1 MTTHRLSL
9 LREEYETTS
18 ITIDELCL
26 YHGVLLKEL
35 KGYKN
40 WKKRADIEEVDVSH
54 LLVSEVEP
62 EVPAPSGVSAL
73 EEASAEPV
81 IEEVPQASTPPI
93 TTTTQATTLPAVIDN
108 DADIVEEIRAD
119 IKTCKRLA
127 MARCK
132 EFLINDAK
140 FAEVKEIKDIVS
152 IVNDIDKSMQVV
164 KVADGPT
171 VNVYINNLINNFRD
185 DC

>member
-9 LREEYETTS
+9 LREEYETSS

-40 WKKRADIEEVDVSH
+40 WKKRANIEEVDVSH
-54 LLVSEVEP
+54 LLVSELPEP
-62 EVPAPSGVSAL
+62 VTTIAEV
-73 EEASAEPV
+73 EPV
-81 IEEVPQASTPPI
+81 IEEVQQTTIPPISQPQAI
-93 TTTTQATTLPAVIDN
+93 LPEVIDN
-108 DADIVEEIRAD
+108 DSDIIEEIRAD

-132 EFLINDAK
+132 EFLTNDAR
-140 FAEVKEIKDIVS
+140 FAEVKEIKDVVS
-152 IVNDIDKSMQVV
+152 IVNDIDKSLQVV
-164 KVADGPT
+164 KVADGAT

>member
-9 LREEYETTS
+9 LREEYETSS

-54 LLVSEVEP
+54 LLVSELPEP
-62 EVPAPSGVSAL
+62 VTTIAEV
-73 EEASAEPV
+73 EPV
-81 IEEVPQASTPPI
+81 IEEVPQVSTTPI
-93 TTTTQATTLPAVIDN
+93 TAQTTPQLPAVIDN
-108 DADIVEEIRAD
+108 DSDIIEEIRAD

-132 EFLINDAK
+132 EFLTNDAR
-140 FAEVKEIKDIVS
+140 FAEVKEIKDVVS
-152 IVNDIDKSMQVV
+152 IVNDIDKSLQVV
-164 KVADGPT
+164 KVADGAT

>member
-1 MTTHRLSL
+1 MTAHRLSL
-9 LREEYETTS
+9 LREEYETTN

-40 WKKRADIEEVDVSH
+40 WKKHANIEEVDVSH

-62 EVPAPSGVSAL
+62 EEPAL
-73 EEASAEPV
+73 EEASLEPV
-81 IEEVPQASTPPI
+81 IEEVLQPQTSTPPAV
-93 TTTTQATTLPAVIDN
+93 TTQATTHLPTVIDN
-108 DADIVEEIRAD
+108 DADIIEEIRAD

-132 EFLINDAK
+132 EFLTNDAK

-164 KVADGPT
+164 KVADGAT

>member
-9 LREEYETTS
+9 LREEYETSS

-26 YHGVLLKEL
+26 YHGILLKEL

-54 LLVSEVEP
+54 LLVSELPEP
-62 EVPAPSGVSAL
+62 VTTIAEV
-73 EEASAEPV
+73 EPV
-81 IEEVPQASTPPI
+81 IEEVPQVSTIPI
-93 TTTTQATTLPAVIDN
+93 TAQTTPQLPAVIDN
-108 DADIVEEIRAD
+108 DSDIIEEIRAD

-132 EFLINDAK
+132 EFLTNDAR
-140 FAEVKEIKDIVS
+140 FAEVKEIKDVVS
-152 IVNDIDKSMQVV
+152 IVNDIDKSLQVV
-164 KVADGPT
+164 KVADGAT

>member
-1 MTTHRLSL
+1 MTAHRLSL
-9 LREEYETTS
+9 LREEYETTN

-40 WKKRADIEEVDVSH
+40 WKKHANIEEVDVSH
-54 LLVSEVEP
+54 LLVSEIE
-62 EVPAPSGVSAL
+62 ETTAPTL
-73 EEASAEPV
+73 EEASSDPI
-81 IEEVPQASTPPI
+81 IEEVLQPQTSPAV
-93 TTTTQATTLPAVIDN
+93 TTQATQLPAIIAN
-108 DADIVEEIRAD
+108 DTDIIEEIRAD

-132 EFLINDAK
+132 EFLTNDAK

-164 KVADGPT
+164 KVADGTT

>member
-9 LREEYETTS
+9 LREEYETSS

-40 WKKRADIEEVDVSH
+40 WKKSANIEEVDVSH
-54 LLVSEVEP
+54 LLVSELPELPEP
-62 EVPAPSGVSAL
+62 VTIITEV
-73 EEASAEPV
+73 EPV
-81 IEEVPQASTPPI
+81 IEEVQQTTIPPI
-93 TTTTQATTLPAVIDN
+93 SQPQVTLPAVIDN
-108 DADIVEEIRAD
+108 DSDIIEEIRAD

-132 EFLINDAK
+132 EFLTNDAK
-140 FAEVKEIKDIVS
+140 FAEVKEIKDVVS
-152 IVNDIDKSMQVV
+152 IVNDIDKSLQVV
-164 KVADGPT
+164 KVADGAT

>member
-9 LREEYETTS
+9 LREEYETSS

-54 LLVSEVEP
+54 LLVSEI
-62 EVPAPSGVSAL
+62 EVPTQIAEV
-73 EEASAEPV
+73 EPV
-81 IEEVPQASTPPI
+81 IEEVPNTTPLPP
-93 TTTTQATTLPAVIDN
+93 TTQASQPQLPAVIDN
-108 DADIVEEIRAD
+108 DSDIIEEIRAD

-132 EFLINDAK
+132 EFLTNDAK
-140 FAEVKEIKDIVS
+140 FAEVKEIKDVVS
-152 IVNDIDKSMQVV
+152 IINDIDKSLQVV
-164 KVADGPT
+164 KVADGAT

>member
-9 LREEYETTS
+9 LREEYETSS

-54 LLVSEVEP
+54 LLVSELPEP
-62 EVPAPSGVSAL
+62 IPTIAEV
-73 EEASAEPV
+73 EPV
-81 IEEVPQASTPPI
+81 IEEVPQVSTIHI
-93 TTTTQATTLPAVIDN
+93 TAQTTPQLPAVIDN
-108 DADIVEEIRAD
+108 DSDIIEEIRAD

-132 EFLINDAK
+132 EFLTNDAR
-140 FAEVKEIKDIVS
+140 FAEVKEIKDVVS
-152 IVNDIDKSMQVV
+152 IVNDIDKSLQVV
-164 KVADGPT
+164 KVADGAT

>member
-9 LREEYETTS
+9 LREEYETSS

-40 WKKRADIEEVDVSH
+40 WKKSANIEEVDVSH
-54 LLVSEVEP
+54 LLVSELPEP
-62 EVPAPSGVSAL
+62 VTTIAEV
-73 EEASAEPV
+73 EPV
-81 IEEVPQASTPPI
+81 IEEVQQTTIPPI
-93 TTTTQATTLPAVIDN
+93 SQPQVILPAVIDN
-108 DADIVEEIRAD
+108 DSDIIEEIRAD

-127 MARCK
+127 MVRCK
-132 EFLINDAK
+132 EFLTNDAK
-140 FAEVKEIKDIVS
+140 FAEVKEIKDVVS
-152 IVNDIDKSMQVV
+152 IVNDIDKSLQVV
-164 KVADGPT
+164 KVADGAT

>member
-9 LREEYETTS
+9 LREEYETSS

-54 LLVSEVEP
+54 LLVSELPEP
-62 EVPAPSGVSAL
+62 VTTIAEV
-73 EEASAEPV
+73 EPV
-81 IEEVPQASTPPI
+81 IEEVPQVSTIPI
-93 TTTTQATTLPAVIDN
+93 TAQTTPQLPAVIDN
-108 DADIVEEIRAD
+108 DSDIIEEIRAD

-132 EFLINDAK
+132 EFLTNDAR
-140 FAEVKEIKDIVS
+140 FAEVKEIKDVVS
-152 IVNDIDKSMQVV
+152 IVNDIDKSLQVV
-164 KVADGPT
+164 KVADGAT

>member
-9 LREEYETTS
+9 LREEYETSS

-40 WKKRADIEEVDVSH
+40 WKKRADIEEVDISH
-54 LLVSEVEP
+54 LLVSELPEP
-62 EVPAPSGVSAL
+62 ITIIAEV
-73 EEASAEPV
+73 EPV
-81 IEEVPQASTPPI
+81 IEEVQQTTTPPI
-93 TTTTQATTLPAVIDN
+93 TQPQTTTLPAAIDN
-108 DADIVEEIRAD
+108 DSDIIEEIRAD

-132 EFLINDAK
+132 EFLTNDAK
-140 FAEVKEIKDIVS
+140 FAEVKEIKDVVS
-152 IVNDIDKSMQVV
+152 IVNDIDKSLQVV
-164 KVADGPT
+164 KVAEGAT

>member
-1 MTTHRLSL
+1 MTAHRLSL
-9 LREEYETTS
+9 LREEYETTG

-40 WKKRADIEEVDVSH
+40 WKKHANIEEVDISH
-54 LLVSEVEP
+54 LLISEVEP
-62 EVPAPSGVSAL
+62 EVPAL

-81 IEEVPQASTPPI
+81 IEEVTQASTTP
-93 TTTTQATTLPAVIDN
+93 TTQATILPAVIDN
-108 DADIVEEIRAD
+108 DTDIVEEIRAD

-132 EFLINDAK
+132 EFLTNDAK

-164 KVADGPT
+164 KVADGAT

>member
-1 MTTHRLSL
+1 MTAHRLSL

-26 YHGVLLKEL
+26 YHGVLPKEL

-40 WKKRADIEEVDVSH
+40 WKKHANIEEVDVSH
-54 LLVSEVEP
+54 LLVSEVEEP
-62 EVPAPSGVSAL
+62 QAPVL
-73 EEASAEPV
+73 EDDPV
-81 IEEVPQASTPPI
+81 IEEVPKTSTPPI
-93 TTTTQATTLPAVIDN
+93 TTTAQATILPAVIDN
-108 DADIVEEIRAD
+108 DTDIAEEIRAD

-127 MARCK
+127 IARCK

>member
-1 MTTHRLSL
+1 MTAHRLSL

-26 YHGVLLKEL
+26 YHGVLPKEL

-40 WKKRADIEEVDVSH
+40 WKKHANIEEVDVSH
-54 LLVSEVEP
+54 LLVSEVEEP
-62 EVPAPSGVSAL
+62 QAPVL
-73 EEASAEPV
+73 EDDPV
-81 IEEVPQASTPPI
+81 IEEVTQASTPPI
-93 TTTTQATTLPAVIDN
+93 TTATQATILPAVIDN
-108 DADIVEEIRAD
+108 DTDIAEEIRAD

-127 MARCK
+127 IARCK

>member
-1 MTTHRLSL
+1 MTAHRLSL

-26 YHGVLLKEL
+26 YHGVLPKEL

-40 WKKRADIEEVDVSH
+40 WKKHANIEEVDVSH
-54 LLVSEVEP
+54 LLVSEVEEP
-62 EVPAPSGVSAL
+62 QAPVL
-73 EEASAEPV
+73 EDDPV
-81 IEEVPQASTPPI
+81 IEEVPKTSTPPI
-93 TTTTQATTLPAVIDN
+93 TTATQATILPAVIDN
-108 DADIVEEIRAD
+108 DTDIAEEIRAD

-127 MARCK
+127 IARCK

>member
-9 LREEYETTS
+9 LREEYETTN

-26 YHGVLLKEL
+26 YHGVLPKEL

-40 WKKRADIEEVDVSH
+40 WKKYANIEEVDVSH
-54 LLVSEVEP
+54 LLVSEVEEP
-62 EVPAPSGVSAL
+62 QAPVL
-73 EEASAEPV
+73 EDDPV
-81 IEEVPQASTPPI
+81 IEEVPQTSTPPI
-93 TTTTQATTLPAVIDN
+93 TTTTQATPLPAVIAN
-108 DADIVEEIRAD
+108 DTDIEEIRAD

-132 EFLINDAK
+132 EFLTNDAK

-164 KVADGPT
+164 KVEDGAT

>member
-1 MTTHRLSL
+1 MTAHRLSL

-26 YHGVLLKEL
+26 YHGVLPKEL

-40 WKKRADIEEVDVSH
+40 WKKRANIEEVDVSH
-54 LLVSEVEP
+54 LLVSEVEEP
-62 EVPAPSGVSAL
+62 QAPVL

-81 IEEVPQASTPPI
+81 IEEVTQASAPPI
-93 TTTTQATTLPAVIDN
+93 TTTQATILPAVIEDV
-108 DADIVEEIRAD
+108 ADIVEEIRAD
-119 IKTCKRLA
+119 IKICKRLA

-132 EFLINDAK
+132 EFLTNDAK

-164 KVADGPT
+164 KAADGPT

>member
-9 LREEYETTS
+9 LREEYETSS
-18 ITIDELCL
+18 ITIDELCI

-54 LLVSEVEP
+54 LLVSELPEP
-62 EVPAPSGVSAL
+62 VTTIAEV
-73 EEASAEPV
+73 EPV
-81 IEEVPQASTPPI
+81 IEEVPQVSTIPI
-93 TTTTQATTLPAVIDN
+93 TAQTTPQLPAVIDN
-108 DADIVEEIRAD
+108 DSDIIEEIRAD

-132 EFLINDAK
+132 EFLTNDAR
-140 FAEVKEIKDIVS
+140 FAEVKEIKDVVS
-152 IVNDIDKSMQVV
+152 IVNDIDKSLQVV
-164 KVADGPT
+164 KVADGAT

>member
-1 MTTHRLSL
+1 MTTHRLGL

-35 KGYKN
+35 KGYKT
-40 WKKRADIEEVDVSH
+40 WRKRSNIEEVDVSH
-54 LLVSEVEP
+54 LLVEDINP
-62 EVPAPSGVSAL
+62 TTDN
-73 EEASAEPV
+73 PV
-81 IEEVPQASTPPI
+81 IEIVADSPVPAVTPPPRS
-93 TTTTQATTLPAVIDN
+93 TLPAVAEEGDVI
-108 DADIVEEIRAD
+108 EEIRAD
-119 IKTCKRLA
+119 IKTCKKLA

-132 EFLINDAK
+132 EFLTTDARY
-140 FAEVKEIKDIVS
+140 AEIKEIKDVVS
-152 IVNDIDKSMQVV
+152 IVNDIDKSLQVV
-164 KVADGPT
+164 KIADGTT